1 MSNLL
6 QQWFDDNG
14 IDVMDWPSVNPDLNP
29 IENMWD
35 YLKTRVKAR
44 KPKNKAEL
52 WQYAQEEW
60 AKIPQSYCQKLVESM
75 PGRCEKVI
83 AANGHAIPY

>member
-1 MSNLL
+1 
-6 QQWFDDNG
+6 
-14 IDVMDWPSVNPDLNP
+14 MDWPSCNPDLNP

-35 YLKTRVKAR
+35 YLKTRVRAR

-60 AKIPQSYCQKLVESM
+60 DKIPQSYCQKLVESM

-83 AANGHAIPY
+83 LANGHSIPY